1 MSNILHIDRN
11 TGTITV
17 DQLTTSR
24 LLSTDG
30 SKALVSSDLASW
42 VAGTSNRVTVTD
54 DGDGTVTLS
63 GPQDIH
69 TGASPQFAGLGLGVA
84 GEPGKFQL
92 LTAQTKIYFQD
103 ATGGPNIQL
112 GYIDNVLTG
121 LGCNFMA
128 GGVAGGVNTINGA
141 ATSYATISGGYDNI
155 LDGVSSSAE
164 LDATASTISGGAHNS
179 IKTTHGTIGG
189 GSNNT
194 INDGASYATIGG
206 GTGNTISANA
216 TYATI
221 AGGANNVCTEEYST
235 VGGGTGCKADSKG
248 SIVAGGFGNKV
259 DGTNSDYGTV
269 VGGYQNVISG
279 TSDRS
284 TICGGH
290 SHTITNGQRS
300 TICGGYDHAIAAS
313 YATIVGGRA
322 CSVSGHYGVAL
333 GRRAIVTAQGGWTFA
348 DSTDADVTNTT
359 ANSLLCRFSGGY
371 TLNGGQLSVAGLIS
385 GSNGAKIGDGG
396 TTNYA
401 EIKSDGEVNLHGT
414 ARVKQGIWV
423 DANGI
428 KAPGAKPATEI
439 SHGDLEIAAWQFA
452 NEGVAANQQS
462 VSWSC
467 RIPEPM
473 DRTVAPTVSIG
484 WSADG
489 VSPGNCEWQLEYFW
503 TGPDDDTTQAAAE
516 TLTQTTAAS
525 ATANGMVLTT
535 FTGINAP
542 DASDICMH
550 CRLTRLSAGA
560 NDTINDTVELHGACL
575 QYTCDKLGEAT

>member
-11 TGTITV
+11 TGAITV
-17 DQLTTSR
+17 NQLTASR

-30 SKALVSSDLASW
+30 SKALVSSDLVFWVAGTTNQVTVTDDGDGTITLSGPQDIHTGATPTFAGLTVDAGASPGTLLTVQSTGETANSIIDFQCERYLLCNYTVARTSGAATQFTVRRSRGTLASPSAVANNDEIGAFVFRGYDGYSYINVCGIKSAIEGTVSENSVPGSLYFYTNSGASNYRVVGKFDDSGLFIADYGVKAQNLTPSRLVASNADQKLVSSDLVSW
-42 VAGTSNRVTVTD
+42 VTGTSNRVTVTD
-54 DGDGTVTLS
+54 DGDGTITLS

-69 TGASPQFAGLGLGVA
+69 TGATPTFAGLTLSATNPGLLIKASSSTASEA
-84 GEPGKFQL
+84 GEIQFQSL
-92 LTAQTKIYFQD
+92 QGDSGPRIRLVNDESSNNFRIDVRRLPADSWTNSLYIYRGTAGQE
-103 ATGGPNIQL
+103 GRVG
-112 GYIDNVLTG
+112 
-121 LGCNFMA
+121 
-128 GGVAGGVNTINGA
+128 
-141 ATSYATISGGYDNI
+141 
-155 LDGVSSSAE
+155 
-164 LDATASTISGGAHNS
+164 
-179 IKTTHGTIGG
+179 IKT
-189 GSNNT
+189 SSP
-194 INDGASYATIGG
+194 DA
-206 GTGNTISANA
+206 
-216 TYATI
+216 
-221 AGGANNVCTEEYST
+221 VLD
-235 VGGGTGCKADSKG
+235 V
-248 SIVAGGFGNKV
+248 
-259 DGTNSDYGTV
+259 
-269 VGGYQNVISG
+269 
-279 TSDRS
+279 
-284 TICGGH
+284 
-290 SHTITNGQRS
+290 NG
-300 TICGGYDHAIAAS
+300 
-313 YATIVGGRA
+313 
-322 CSVSGHYGVAL
+322 
-333 GRRAIVTAQGGWTFA
+333 
-348 DSTDADVTNTT
+348 DA
-359 ANSLLCRFSGGY
+359 RF
-371 TLNGGQLSVAGLIS
+371 
-385 GSNGAKIGDGG
+385 GDG
-396 TTNYA
+396 TNYA
-401 EIKSDGEVNLHGT
+401 EIKTDGEVNLHGT

-503 TGPDDDTTQAAAE
+503 TGPDDDTTQAAEE

-525 ATANGMVLTT
+525 STANGMVLTT

-542 DASDICMH
+542 DASDICLH